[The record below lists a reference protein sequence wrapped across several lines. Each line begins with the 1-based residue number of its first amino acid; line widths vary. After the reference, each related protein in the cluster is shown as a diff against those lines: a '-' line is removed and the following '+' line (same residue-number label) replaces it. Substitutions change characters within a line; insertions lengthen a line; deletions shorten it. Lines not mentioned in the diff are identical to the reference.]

1 MNSEKRVSLF
11 TFHFSL
17 RWRELVARTQYQSLL
32 KLSTFF
38 CWKNKSIV
46 YKWLAIFYFF
56 LLQNLSE
63 YAIFAHIFSLMTQT
77 DINQIETLV
86 HEGNKLAAIKL
97 LMDTA
102 HIGLKEAKDI
112 IDNFFLGKQTDLQ
125 AAVAQVQTRYS
136 ENYESISANSD
147 ANGKVHF
154 FYQKGNHK
162 EEVTPGHPVWERV
175 RNHYLSIWEDAP
187 EGFNEAR
194 EPFRKAVLEM
204 EAKAGYTPK
213 KSTQTTKKEQTPYRK
228 EQTTSDKENTLFI
241 KKGSSD
247 FFKWFFYLF
256 IAAIIA
262 YIIYLAVS
270 H

>member
-1 MNSEKRVSLF
+1 
-11 TFHFSL
+11 
-17 RWRELVARTQYQSLL
+17 
-32 KLSTFF
+32 
-38 CWKNKSIV
+38 
-46 YKWLAIFYFF
+46 
-56 LLQNLSE
+56 
-63 YAIFAHIFSLMTQT
+63 MTQT

-112 IDNFFLGKQTDLQ
+112 IDDVFLGKETDINER
-125 AAVAQVQTRYS
+125 VKRVSYS
-136 ENYESISANSD
+136 DTAERFSAETDPNGENP
-147 ANGKVHF
+147 HF
-154 FYQKGNHK
+154 FYHKGSTK
-162 EEVTPGHPVWERV
+162 EEVTPAHPMWERV
-175 RNHYLSIWEDAP
+175 KTVFAP
-187 EGFNEAR
+187 IEGLPADIAR
-194 EPFRKAVLEM
+194 MRENYAKAILEM

-213 KSTQTTKKEQTPYRK
+213 KGTQTTKKGQTPYRK
-228 EQTTSDKENTLFI
+228 EQTTSDKEDTLFI

-247 FFKWFFYLF
+247 FFKWFFYIF